1 MEIAKEENFIVRKT
15 REALLG
21 TCLLNESFIAFFGL
35 MPFILR
41 KDLLATTFQISLF
54 TMLKPAVSVLSFYWG
69 SRIIQSKNSLRY
81 NLVIAGVLARL
92 PFLFFPFFKSVWY
105 LIFASA
111 IYMLFSR
118 AAIPAWIEILKLNLN
133 NKTRERLF
141 SLGTVLGYIE
151 GVVIAFFLGSM
162 LDGYPGSFKMVF
174 FISTILG
181 LGGVFM
187 QWKTPI
193 SFKEMDVKPKKN
205 IFGFVRP
212 WKEGVELIRKRK
224 DFAKYQVGTM
234 IMIFG
239 FMLAVPALYL
249 FYADGLKLTHSE
261 MTMGRYVFM
270 GMGFVLFSPIWA
282 RAMGKFSINRLTGYV
297 GIGFGLF
304 PILIMLATFS
314 KVWIF
319 LAFLSYGI
327 TQSGSHLIWNLSG
340 TFFAKDEDSTK
351 FTSINVLMVGV
362 RGLIAPLLGGFLCE
376 IFGPIVVFCIAISFC
391 FCGSFYMFSKKVFLF
406 KEGV

>member
-1 MEIAKEENFIVRKT
+1 MEIAKEENFIVRRT

-69 SRIIQSKNSLRY
+69 SRIAQSKNSLRY

-162 LDGYPGSFKMVF
+162 LDGHPGSFKMVF

-181 LGGVFM
+181 LGGVFL

-193 SFKEMDVKPKKN
+193 SLKEMGVKPKKN

-212 WKEGVELIRKRK
+212 WKEGVELIRKRR

-249 FYADGLKLTHSE
+249 FYADELKLTHSE

-282 RAMGKFSINRLTGYV
+282 RAMGKFSINRLTGCV
-297 GIGFGLF
+297 GIGFGFF
-304 PILIMLATFS
+304 PIFIMLATFS

-327 TQSGSHLIWNLSG
+327 TQAGSHLIWNLSG
-340 TFFAKDEDSTK
+340 TFFARDGDSTK

-376 IFGPIVVFCIAISFC
+376 VFGPIVVFCIAIFLC
-391 FCGSFYMFSKKVFLF
+391 FCGSFYMFSRKVFLF

>member
-41 KDLLATTFQISLF
+41 KDLLASTFQISLF

-69 SRIIQSKNSLRY
+69 SRIAQSKSSLRY
-81 NLVIAGVLARL
+81 NLVVAGVLARV
-92 PFLFFPFFKSVWY
+92 PFLLFPFFKNVWY

-118 AAIPAWIEILKLNLN
+118 ASIPAWIEVLKLNLN
-133 NKTRERLF
+133 KSTRERLF
-141 SLGTVLGYIE
+141 SLGTVLGYLE
-151 GVVIAFFLGSM
+151 GVVIAFFLGAM
-162 LDGYPGSFKMVF
+162 LDGYPGSFKIVF
-174 FISTILG
+174 FVSTILG
-181 LGGVFM
+181 LFGVFM

-193 SFKEMDVKPKKN
+193 SFREAEVKPKKN

-212 WKEGVELIRKRK
+212 WKEGVELMRKRR

-239 FMLAVPALYL
+239 FMLAVPAIYL

-282 RAMGKFSINRLTGYV
+282 RAMGKFSINKLTGYV
-297 GIGFGLF
+297 GIGFGVF
-304 PILIMLATFS
+304 PIFIMLATFS

-327 TQSGSHLIWNLSG
+327 TQAGSHLIWNLSG
-340 TFFAKDEDSTK
+340 ALFAKDEDSTK
-351 FTSINVLMVGV
+351 FTSINVLAVGV

-376 IFGPIVVFCIAISFC
+376 VFGPIVVFCIAILLC
-391 FCGSFYMFSKKVFLF
+391 FLGSFYMFSRRVFLF
-406 KEGV
+406 REGV